1 MSVVFI
7 ISAPSGSGKSTLV
20 KRLLAAVPGIR
31 FSISCTTRAPRGA
44 EREGEDYHFISRDSF
59 EQMRLRGEF
68 LEYADVFGNWY
79 GTHQNELQEART
91 EGKDLLLDIDVQG
104 AAQLKRKIPDA
115 VTIFVLAPSRE
126 ELEQRLRLRSEDS
139 EAVIQRRLR
148 GAAEE
153 IRQYRQYDYVLINRD
168 IEKSVD
174 ILASIV
180 KAERVRTN
188 RVEEEIVPILASFER
203 SEVAK

>member
-1 MSVVFI
+1 VR
-7 ISAPSGSGKSTLV
+7 
-20 KRLLAAVPGIR
+20 RLLAGVPDLR
-31 FSISCTTRAPRGA
+31 FSISCTTRPPRGA
-44 EREGEDYHFISRDSF
+44 ERQGEDYHFISRDQF
-59 EQMRLRGEF
+59 DEMRLRGEF
-68 LEYADVFGNWY
+68 LEHADVFGNWY
-79 GTHQNELQEART
+79 GTHQNELEEARV

-104 AAQLKRKIPDA
+104 AGQLKRKIPDA

-126 ELEQRLRLRSEDS
+126 VLEQRLRLRSEDS

-153 IRQYRQYDYVLINRD
+153 IQQYRLYDYVLVNRD
-168 IEKSVD
+168 VDRSVD

-180 KAERVRTN
+180 KAERVRRN
-188 RVEEEIVPILASFER
+188 RVEREVGPILASFER

>member
-1 MSVVFI
+1 MSIVFI

-20 KRLLAAVPGIR
+20 RRLREAVRGLR
-31 FSISCTTRAPRGA
+31 FSISCTTRSPRGA
-44 EREGEDYHFISRDSF
+44 ERQNEDYRFISRDEF
-59 EQMRLRGEF
+59 DEMRLRGEF
-68 LEYADVFGNWY
+68 LEHAEVFGNWY
-79 GTHQNELQEART
+79 GTHQSELAEARA

-104 AAQLKRKIPDA
+104 AGQLKRKIPDA

-153 IRQYRQYDYVLINRD
+153 IQQYRLYDYVLVNRD
-168 IEKSVD
+168 VDKSVD

-180 KAERVRTN
+180 KAERVRRN
-188 RVEEEIVPILASFER
+188 RVEREIGPILASFER
-203 SEVAK
+203 SEVAN